1 MQKLII
7 GAIIGAVIGEI
18 AKDALEAIGLSK
30 HAATVADGIIGALA

>member
-7 GAIIGAVIGEI
+7 GAIIGAVVGEI

-30 HAATVADGIIGALA
+30 HAATVARGIIGALA